1 MTTTNLTTA
10 IAAVTEEQ
18 IDRCT
23 RIYDLNVTPA
33 VPFYLVRSESDDLT
47 EYKVTYCKEY
57 GFQCTCAAGQEG
69 FCHCYKNGVCKHVVW
84 SIAAAAQFHKN
95 EVAEQSAIT
104 SLMGSGVSRET
115 ATALAYSTLPVEC
128 EQDTVIV
135 DRDWQAQ
142 VHKTEAREHAAVR
155 RNGAKAYD
163 RKPFSLLA

>member
-1 MTTTNLTTA
+1 MTLTNLTTA

-23 RIYDLNVTPA
+23 RIYDLNNN

-47 EYKVTYCKEY
+47 EYKVTWSKEL

-84 SIAAAAQFHKN
+84 SVAAAAQFHKD

-128 EQDTVIV
+128 EQDTVI
-135 DRDWQAQ
+135 DTAWAHEQAQ
-142 VHKTEAREHAAVR
+142 AAARERKATKR
-155 RNGAKAYD
+155 RGSRAYESNT
-163 RKPFSLLA
+163 FSLLK